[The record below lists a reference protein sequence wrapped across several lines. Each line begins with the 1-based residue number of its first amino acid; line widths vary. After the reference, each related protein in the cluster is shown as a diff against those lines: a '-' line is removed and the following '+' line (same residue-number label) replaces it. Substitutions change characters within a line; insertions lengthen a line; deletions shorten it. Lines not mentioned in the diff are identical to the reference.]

1 MELSFTLRNVILG
14 ASLLGAVGGVVG
26 SFALLRRQSM
36 LGDALAHAAL
46 PGVALAFLLTNSK
59 HPLVL
64 LAGALV
70 AGVLGALLMLGIVR
84 YSRVKEDSAMGIV
97 LSVFFGIGIVLL
109 TVIQRMPTGN
119 KAGLDKFLFGQ
130 AATLVTADVVIMAAL
145 SALVLLA
152 VALQYKELKLLAF
165 DPEFGRSIGLPMR
178 GTELLLTVSLVLVV
192 VVGLQMVGVV
202 LMVATL
208 ITPAAAARQWT
219 QRLGVMLVLAASIGA
234 VAGAGG
240 AVVSAV
246 VPRMPTGPT
255 IVLASSVVLV
265 VSLVFAP
272 ERGILWRFQRS
283 RGVAAHIRREHLL
296 KDLYLAGERG
306 AALGDLVTWDAVAGV
321 RGQGGVRIRRT
332 ARSMARARLV
342 SLSAEGLKLT
352 PSGLD
357 DAAQLVRKHRLW
369 EVYLSRRLDLADDHV
384 HRPAE
389 DMEHAL
395 SEEAVTS
402 LEERLGH
409 PTVDPHGQPIPPRRV
424 A

>member
-97 LSVFFGIGIVLL
+97 LSVFFGVGIVLL

-145 SALVLLA
+145 SVLVLVA
-152 VALQYKELKLLAF
+152 VALQYKELKVLAF
-165 DPEFGRSIGLPMR
+165 DPEFGRSLGLPMR
-178 GTELLLTVSLVLVV
+178 ATELLLTVSLVLVV

-219 QRLGVMLVLAASIGA
+219 QRLGVMLVLAAAIGA
-234 VAGAGG
+234 VSGAGG

-255 IVLASSVVLV
+255 IVLASSVVLI

-272 ERGILWRFQRS
+272 ERGILWRFLRS
-283 RGVAAHIRREHLL
+283 RGVATRIRREHLL
-296 KDLYLAGERG
+296 KDLYLAGERRG
-306 AALGDLVTWDAVAGV
+306 APGEIVTWETVAGV
-321 RGQGGVRIRRT
+321 RGQGADRIRRT
-332 ARSMARARLV
+332 ARSLARARQV
-342 SLSAEGLKLT
+342 ILSAAGLRLT
-352 PSGLD
+352 RSGLD

-369 EVYLSRRLDLADDHV
+369 EVYLSQRLELADDHV

-402 LEERLGH
+402 LEQRLGH
-409 PTVDPHGQPIPPRRV
+409 PTVDPHGKPIPPRR
-424 A
+424 AA